1 MYIDMTQF
9 SVLMSVYYKEQAEYL
24 DKALESIL
32 VNQTLKPSELVLVA
46 DGQLTSELYCTID
59 KYKEIFSNLKLV
71 QLPQNV
77 GLGKALNEGLK
88 HCSYEWVA
96 RMDSDDIS
104 MPERFE
110 RQFEYLK
117 SHPEIDVLGTALSE
131 FDNNPSEITAIK
143 KCPPVIDS
151 YIKFRSPLNHPTVI
165 YKKSA
170 VLSAGGYMHCPYMED
185 YHLWIRMYS
194 VGCIFTSL
202 NNSLYLFKMDSDT
215 FQRRGGKQY
224 VRSEYQIQK
233 LLLSN
238 NIISYPRFL
247 LNVVIR
253 CSVRII
259 PNSLRAFIYKR
270 FLRR

>member
-1 MYIDMTQF
+1 MMF
-9 SVLMSVYYKEQAEYL
+9 SVLMSVYYKEQAECL
-24 DKALESIL
+24 DKALESVLI
-32 VNQTLKPSELVLVA
+32 NQSLKPSELVLVA
-46 DGQLTSELYCTID
+46 DGQLTNELYRTID
-59 KYKEIFSNLKLV
+59 KYKERFSNLKLV

-104 MPERFE
+104 MPDRFE
-110 RQFEYLK
+110 RQFEYVKL
-117 SHPEIDVLGTALSE
+117 HPEIDVLGTALSE
-131 FDNNPSEITAIK
+131 FENNPSQITSIK
-143 KCPPVIDS
+143 KCPAVVDS
-151 YIKFRSPLNHPTVI
+151 YIKFRSPLNHATVI

-170 VLSAGGYMHCPYMED
+170 VLSVGGYIHCPYMED
-185 YHLWIRMYS
+185 YHLWIRMFS
-194 VGCIFTSL
+194 AGCKFTSL
-202 NNSLYLFKMDSDT
+202 NKSLYLCKMDSDT

-224 VRSEYQIQK
+224 VKSEYQIQR

-238 NIISYPRFL
+238 RIISYPRFL

-253 CSVRII
+253 CSARII
-259 PNSLRAFIYKR
+259 PNSLRAFIYRR

>member
-1 MYIDMTQF
+1 MSQF
-9 SVLMSVYYKEQAEYL
+9 SVLMSVYYKEQPEYL

-32 VNQTLKPSELVLVA
+32 VNQILKPSELVLVA
-46 DGQLTSELYCTID
+46 DGQLTDELYRTID
-59 KYKEIFSNLKLV
+59 KYKELFYNLKLV

-131 FDNNPSEITAIK
+131 FENNPSEISAIK
-143 KCPPVIDS
+143 KCPSNIDS
-151 YIKFRSPLNHPTVI
+151 YIKFRSPLNHPTAI
-165 YKKSA
+165 YKKSS
-170 VLSAGGYMHCPYMED
+170 VLSVGGYTHCPFMED
-185 YHLWIRMYS
+185 YHLWIRMYTA
-194 VGCIFTSL
+194 GLMLTSL
-202 NNSLYLFKMDSDT
+202 QESLYYFKMDSDT

-238 NIISYPRFL
+238 KIISYPKFL

-253 CSVRII
+253 CSARII
-259 PNSLRAFIYKR
+259 PHSLRAFIYKR

>member
-1 MYIDMTQF
+1 MTQF

-24 DKALESIL
+24 DKALESVLI
-32 VNQTLKPSELVLVA
+32 NQTLKPSELVLVA
-46 DGQLTSELYCTID
+46 DGQLTNELYRTID
-59 KYKEIFSNLKLV
+59 KYKELFHNLRLL

-110 RQFEYLK
+110 RQFEYVKLN
-117 SHPEIDVLGTALSE
+117 PEIDVLGTALSE
-131 FDNNPSEITAIK
+131 FENNPNEITAIK
-143 KCPPVIDS
+143 KCPHSVDS

-165 YKKSA
+165 YKKSE
-170 VLSAGGYMHCPYMED
+170 VLSAGGYIHCPYMED

-194 VGCIFTSL
+194 AGSKLTSL
-202 NNSLYLFKMDSDT
+202 NESYYLFKMDSDT
-215 FQRRGGKQY
+215 LKRRGGKQY
-224 VRSEYQIQK
+224 VRSEYQIQR
-233 LLLSN
+233 LLLTN
-238 NIISYPRFL
+238 KIISYPRFL
-247 LNVVIR
+247 LNVAIR
-253 CSVRII
+253 CSARII
-259 PNSLRAFIYKR
+259 PNSLRTFMYRR

>member
-9 SVLMSVYYKEQAEYL
+9 SVLMSVYYKEQTEYL

-46 DGQLTSELYCTID
+46 DGQLTNELYNTID
-59 KYKEIFSNLKLV
+59 KYKELFHNLKLV
-71 QLPQNV
+71 QLSQNV

-104 MPERFE
+104 MPDRFE
-110 RQFEYLK
+110 RQFEYVML
-117 SHPEIDVLGTALSE
+117 HPEIDVLGTALSE
-131 FDNNPSEITAIK
+131 FENNPNKITTEK
-143 KCPPVIDS
+143 KCPENVDS
-151 YIKFRSPLNHPTVI
+151 YIKFRSPLNHPTII

-170 VLSAGGYMHCPYMED
+170 VVSSGGYIHCPFMED
-185 YHLWIRMYS
+185 YHLWIRMYAA
-194 VGCIFTSL
+194 GYQLTSL
-202 NNSLYLFKMDSDT
+202 QESLYLFKMDSDT

-224 VRSEYQIQK
+224 VKSEYQIQR

-238 NIISYPRFL
+238 RIISYPRFL

-253 CSVRII
+253 CSARII
-259 PNSLRAFIYKR
+259 PNSLRAFIYRR